1 MGSKSKSPVF
11 PMPEDED
18 LHHFTD
24 YGFDPQF
31 HYSQFLEEAKKHK
44 KSTDT
49 SAATANLHLK
59 LKPIS
64 KDESKVKKQRW
75 WNNALLFFNLKLK
88 KKSGRGRDK
97 EARQFR
103 PVKAMAMSGPVYI
116 TESRSGS
123 STPYRNTTSRRR
135 PYSGPLAGTLTPAFK
150 GEVDLPYVCLK
161 ELNMD
166 QLQMEEQRVST
177 SALPIYLVT

>member
-1 MGSKSKSPVF
+1 
-11 PMPEDED
+11 MPEDED

-31 HYSQFLEEAKKHK
+31 HYSQVLIPSSSSSLFPFDYLSVFFKKK
-44 KSTDT
+44 KNPLFYSVFFF
-49 SAATANLHLK
+49 
-59 LKPIS
+59 